1 MVISRQRILSELRYA
16 GIFTVAC
23 IVQTY
28 FTCRSCDT
36 WEEYLPVA
44 SFTFVLWVLC
54 WRGNNALTHYVNE
67 KISWFKF
74 PIKRLVVGLITTIG
88 YTLLAVIGSMLLF
101 EWLFDLNF
109 GRSFVWSI
117 YFAIG
122 ITIFLSLIFHSRE
135 FLLRGI
141 RATLNAQVL
150 EKESIRAKYES
161 LKSQVSPHFLFN
173 SLNALTNLVYEDQ
186 DKAAKFIKQLS
197 EVYRY
202 VLDSRNKEVV
212 PLEEEKKFLTS
223 YMYLQGIRFGDKLKL
238 DMNLADVAGLVA
250 PLVLQMLVENAI
262 KHNVIAEEHPLII
275 KIYTED
281 GFLVV
286 ENRIRKKSVIGSE
299 SQGIGLENII
309 RRYEFLSDHKVE
321 VMEGDTFRVKLPIIP
336 DYQAT

>member
-1 MVISRQRILSELRYA
+1 MVINRQRVFSELRYA
-16 GIFTVAC
+16 GIFTVAS

-28 FTCRSCDT
+28 FTCRSCNT
-36 WEEYLPVA
+36 WEEYLPLA
-44 SFTFVLWVLC
+44 CFTFILWVLC
-54 WRGNNALTHYVNE
+54 WRGNSVLTHYIND

-74 PIKRLVVGLITTIG
+74 PIKRLVVGLVTTIG

-101 EWLFDLNF
+101 ESLFDLNF

-122 ITIFLSLIFHSRE
+122 ITIFISLILHSRE

-141 RATLNAQVL
+141 RATLNAEVL
-150 EKESIRAKYES
+150 EKENIRAKYES

-202 VLDSRNKEVV
+202 VLDSRDKEVV
-212 PLEEEKKFLTS
+212 SVEEEKKFLNS
-223 YMYLQGIRFGDKLKL
+223 YIFLQQIRFGDKLKL
-238 DMNLADVAGLVA
+238 EINMDNSRSLIA

-262 KHNVIAEEHPLII
+262 KHNIISEEHPLTIR
-275 KIYTED
+275 IYSEN
-281 GFLVV
+281 GFIVV
-286 ENRIRKKSVIGSE
+286 ENDLRKKSVIQSE
-299 SQGIGLENII
+299 SPGIGLENII
-309 RRYEFLSDHKVE
+309 RRYEFLSDKKVE
-321 VMEGDTFRVKLPIIP
+321 VAEGDVFQVKLPTIP
-336 DYQAT
+336 ETEKS

>member
-1 MVISRQRILSELRYA
+1 MLISRQRVLSELRYA
-16 GIFTVAC
+16 GVFMVAC

-28 FTCRSCDT
+28 FTCRSCNT
-36 WEEYLPVA
+36 LEEYLPVA
-44 SFTFVLWVLC
+44 CFTFILWVLC
-54 WRGNNALTHYVNE
+54 WRGNSALTHYINE

-74 PIKRLVVGLITTIG
+74 PIKRLVVGLVTTIG

-101 EWLFDLNF
+101 ERLFDLNF

-122 ITIFLSLIFHSRE
+122 ITIFISLILHSRE

-141 RATLNAQVL
+141 KATLNAEVL

-161 LKSQVSPHFLFN
+161 LKSQISPHFLFN

-202 VLDSRNKEVV
+202 VLDSRDKEVV
-212 PLEEEKKFLTS
+212 PLEEEKKFLMS
-223 YMYLQGIRFGDKLKL
+223 YMFLQEIRFGDKLRL
-238 DMNLADVAGLVA
+238 DLNVASSGGLVA

-262 KHNVIAEEHPLII
+262 KHNVISEEHPLTIL
-275 KIYTED
+275 IYVEEA
-281 GFLVV
+281 FIVV
-286 ENRIRKKSVIGSE
+286 ENEIRKKPVIGNE
-299 SQGIGLENII
+299 SQGIGLDNII
-309 RRYEFLSDHKVE
+309 HRYEYLSDRKVE
-321 VMEGDTFRVKLPIIP
+321 VTVENTFRVRLPVIP
-336 DYQAT
+336 DYQTR